1 MPTRRL
7 TIDPSARGLRV
18 DRFLATLPGLPTRS
32 QLHRLGLVVRAE
44 GRVLGNAYRLRGGET
59 LEVSWR
65 DEPPLGLEPI
75 PMDLTLLYEDLDT
88 LVVDKP
94 RGLAVH
100 PGAGRPRPTLVH
112 GILARLQ
119 EPPEA
124 WQVPSRPGI
133 VHRLDRETTGVL
145 LCAKNTRALAYFSE
159 QFQRRAVIKKY
170 RVVVRGCP
178 PRAEGELETRL
189 ARDPV
194 HRKRFRVVSAGGKLA
209 RTAWKVLA
217 SNGEA
222 SLLDID
228 LYTGRTHQIRV
239 HMAHLGCPVLGDA
252 LYSRRA
258 SGPLLLH
265 AYRLCLRLM
274 DGRDGCFTAPPPED
288 FMRAVATFGWE
299 AFAAA
304 TD

>member
-1 MPTRRL
+1 M
-7 TIDPSARGLRV
+7 
-18 DRFLATLPGLPTRS
+18 DRFLADLPGLPTRS

-44 GRVLGNAYRLRGGET
+44 GRVVGNAYRLRGGER

-75 PMDLTLLYEDLDT
+75 PMDLTILYEDSDT
-88 LVVDKP
+88 LVLDKP
-94 RGLAVH
+94 RGLSVH

-124 WQVPSRPGI
+124 WQAPGRPGI

-145 LCAKNTRALAYFSE
+145 LCAKNTRALAYYSE
-159 QFQRRAVIKKY
+159 QFQRRTVIKKY
-170 RVVVRGCP
+170 RAVVRGRP
-178 PRAEGELETRL
+178 PRTEGELETRL

-194 HRKRFRVVSAGGKLA
+194 HRKRFRVVSIGGKPA

-239 HMAHLGCPVLGDA
+239 HLKHLRAPILGDE
-252 LYSRRA
+252 LYGRKSPHIPRQA
-258 SGPLLLH
+258 LH
-265 AYRLCLRLM
+265 AYELRLPHPRT
-274 DGRDGCFTAPPPED
+274 GRILEFQAPVPQD
-288 FMRAVATFGWE
+288 MVRAWE
-299 AFAAA
+299 ALGGVWPEGLVLERV
-304 TD
+304 